1 MCIQGIMIPPW
12 LEALNTQK
20 FFVGCLVHKN
30 SKKNEN
36 NICCLN
42 CCTSICTHCLPHH
55 QFHRLIQV
63 RRYVYHNVVQLEDLN
78 KFIDCSNVQT
88 YTINNAKVVFIKK
101 RPLSRQFK
109 GLGNICTSCDRALQ
123 EPYIHCSLECKVNY
137 VLRQKEDLSS
147 YLRISCETPQT
158 NTELCI
164 RREFGEDEMNET
176 TRSTIIDDE
185 DDLMGSSSGPESHSP
200 MRVKFVQKK
209 RSNVYV
215 CSRSA
220 TCTSVTSDDMVGL
233 IKRRKGTPYRS
244 PLC

>member
-1 MCIQGIMIPPW
+1 MGIMIPPW

-20 FFVGCLVHKN
+20 FFVGCLVHEN

-55 QFHRLIQV
+55 RFHHLVQV

-78 KFIDCSNVQT
+78 KLIDCSNVQS
-88 YTINNAKVVFIKK
+88 YIINNAKVVFIKK

-123 EPYIHCSLECKVNY
+123 EPYIHCSIECKVNY
-137 VLRQKEDLSS
+137 VLRRKEDLSA
-147 YLRISCETPQT
+147 YLKITCETLQT
-158 NTELCI
+158 NTKLCV
-164 RREFGEDEMNET
+164 RHEFGEDEMNET
-176 TRSTIIDDE
+176 TRSTIIEGE
-185 DDLMGSSSGPESHSP
+185 DDPMGSSSGSESQSP
-200 MRVKFVQKK
+200 VCMKFVQKK
-209 RSNVYV
+209 NNVYV
-215 CSRSA
+215 CARSA
-220 TCTSVTSDDMVGL
+220 TSTSVTSEKDMVGL
-233 IKRRKGTPYRS
+233 IRRRKGTPYRS